1 MKFEEYVDNGPEKSW
16 LNFGGLALV
25 HLLLTSDD
33 NGDCLEGEGENYQ
46 VCSVQCVCNNS
57 AQCNAHTHEQRRNPM
72 RNTISQNN
80 RHCDGDAIVFRA
92 PLSDSNVQ

>member
-57 AQCNAHTHEQRRNPM
+57 AQCNAHTHMNSAEIRCAILSAKTIAIAMAM
-72 RNTISQNN
+72 R
-80 RHCDGDAIVFRA
+80 
-92 PLSDSNVQ
+92 